1 MKFDVVL
8 LRLSAIYAFIGAFM
22 GSHMAGAGDYAI
34 RPVHAHILVVG
45 WLSLFA
51 FSSYYGSYAVPKTS
65 KLALFHVW
73 TAIIGSFGL
82 TLGMWLYNVKPFPL
96 PETFTMVFYIVGGST
111 LLLSFL
117 LFVFMTFKY
126 SDTKVKL

>member
-8 LRLSAIYAFIGAFM
+8 LRMSAIYAFIGAFL
-22 GSHMAGAGDYAI
+22 GSHLAGGGDYSV

-51 FSSYYGSYAVPKTS
+51 FATYYRLYQVPAAS
-65 KLALFHVW
+65 KLAIFHVW
-73 TAIIGSFGL
+73 TAILGSAGL
-82 TLGMWLYNVKPFPL
+82 TLGMWLYMAKPFAL
-96 PETFTMVFYIVGGST
+96 PETFTMVFYIVGGSL

-126 SDTKVKL
+126 SDARTK